1 MTEDIKNAEPKKEEN
16 TAAIIVGLI
25 IAIPFSMG
33 LSLIPLLMYA
43 AYAMFQGVNMAKTV
57 ADIKIEN
64 MKLENERLRK
74 EYKDEQR

>member
-1 MTEDIKNAEPKKEEN
+1 MTDDIKNAEPKKKEN

-57 ADIKIEN
+57 ADLKIEKMKIEN
-64 MKLENERLRK
+64 DLLKRDH
-74 EYKDEQR
+74 KD